1 MTNIYAWNVISVSV
15 SEQKEKNYK
24 IKYKTRQQISFWNE
38 RKKIVVEIETVAV
51 NTFYKQMLLYII
63 HLININ
69 KKKYCFKLVLLLKQ

>member
-51 NTFYKQMLLYII
+51 NTFYKNLLLYII

-69 KKKYCFKLVLLLKQ
+69 KKNIVLN